1 MPRFTSSDG
10 LIAFL
15 KTKEGWRNKAY
26 WDDASPPVLT
36 IGYGHTNRAGGF
48 QFKEGAVITLAQGES
63 ILRTDLKKFE
73 GWVNDLVKVP
83 ITQSMFDALVSF
95 CYNVGPDID
104 SDNKAEGLGDS
115 TLLKKLNARDYRG
128 AAAQFAVWNKAGGRV
143 LKGLTTRR
151 KEEATM
157 FLEDG
162 IPGERGVVGQTPS
175 GKTTVPPASQK
186 PPPAPAPKPVP
197 RPVPPPAPKVVP
209 VEPDPVPAEAYA
221 KLDENQIMQF
231 QTKLDSV
238 GYHGVGRIDGRFG
251 NATLGAMNEFQR
263 DFGLPVTKYPTK
275 ETLARLAVTPDGSR
289 PIDKARQEAGTAD
302 VQEDAPKVIQT
313 TLWAKM
319 WSKIIGWIGG
329 GGIFGSIGLLFGG
342 ETIDRVFGLPPWL
355 LGVFVVCF
363 TILAACG
370 FGFYLLSRRAT
381 DNIVEAYQE
390 RKIV

>member
-1 MPRFTSSDG
+1 MRFTSSNE

-15 KTKEGWRNKAY
+15 KTKEGWRSKAY
-26 WDDASPPVLT
+26 WDDAKPPVLT
-36 IGYGHTNRAGGF
+36 IAYGHTNRAGGF
-48 QFKEGAVITLAQGES
+48 QFKEGASVTLAQGEE
-63 ILRTDLKKFE
+63 ILRQDLKKFE

-83 ITQSMFDALVSF
+83 ITQSMFDALTSF

-151 KEEATM
+151 AEEAKM

-162 IPGERGVVGQTPS
+162 IPGEKGVVGN
-175 GKTTVPPASQK
+175 VPGGA
-186 PPPAPAPKPVP
+186 AAPKPLP
-197 RPVPPPAPKVVP
+197 RPVPKPAPKVVP
-209 VEPDPVPAEAYA
+209 VETKWDSVPGGAAA
-221 KLDENQIMQF
+221 TLDQNQVMQF

-238 GYHGVGRIDGRFG
+238 GYHGVGRIDGKFG
-251 NATLGAMNEFQR
+251 NSTRGAMQEFQR
-263 DFGLPVTKYPTK
+263 DFGLPVTDYPTK
-275 ETLARLAVTPDGSR
+275 ETLARLAVTPDKSR
-289 PIDKARQEAGTAD
+289 PLDKARQQAGTAD
-302 VQEDAPKVIQT
+302 VVEDAPKVIET

-319 WSKIIGWIGG
+319 WAKLIGYIGG
-329 GGIFGSIGLLFGG
+329 GGIFTSIGLLFGG
-342 ETIDRVFGLPPWL
+342 ESIDRVLGLPPWL

-370 FGFYLLSRRAT
+370 VGFYLLSRRAT
-381 DNIVEAYQE
+381 DNIVSAYQE